1 LGLPHALTGALLLS
15 TALGCATLDKLTRKP
30 GERLE
35 AFPEAVWEEYGCDER
50 KRPFLE
56 IERYEISPKRL
67 KPGDEFA
74 HQLVYA
80 LCPRR
85 VTEVVTGRLTMRIRY
100 KGKPIVHDTD
110 TGFELKPGRWVVD
123 SFVGLAPT
131 AEPGIYAYEI
141 EFESADLN
149 FDHLQTFM
157 VGAP

>member
-1 LGLPHALTGALLLS
+1 MGLPNSLTIALTLG
-15 TALGCATLDKLTRKP
+15 TALGCATLDGLTRKP
-30 GERLE
+30 GERLA
-35 AFPEAVWEEYGCDER
+35 AFPEAVWEEYGCAER

-85 VTEVVTGRLTMRIRY
+85 LTEVVTGRLTMRIRY
-100 KGKPIVHDTD
+100 KGEPIVHDTEAD
-110 TGFELKPGRWVVD
+110 FVLKPGRWVVD
-123 SFVGLAPT
+123 SFVGLART

-141 EFESADLN
+141 EFESDDVN
-149 FDHLQTFM
+149 FDRLQTFM